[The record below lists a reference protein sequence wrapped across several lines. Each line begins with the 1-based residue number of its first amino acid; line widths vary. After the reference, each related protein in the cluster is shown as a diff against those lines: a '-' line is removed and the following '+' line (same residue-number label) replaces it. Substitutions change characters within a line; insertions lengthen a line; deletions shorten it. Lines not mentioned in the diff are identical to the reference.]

1 MYIMTSD
8 EMKPVVVEQ
17 GCCEKICLTIND
29 QDFGQRI
36 NVNISFIMELYR
48 VVMASFLLMFV
59 PQKCGQDLCGV
70 FENLFTSD
78 LNSVGFGVNIA
89 TFLSFLA
96 MYSYEIRR
104 ENKMITYLHVNDEL
118 PRDNDAVDEAL
129 NKLGQASKQEI
140 LRLDKNY
147 QRTTYLAIVGFLVN
161 TGLSSVVISKSYLD
175 SKTTT
180 ALITNILFMAVKL
193 IDAYGI
199 AHTEQ
204 NVFYSAYLKSRLQFN
219 DVDPDKMIDSDSVE
233 LITIYEDTEVA
244 EKKEGAEMKEVEVA
258 EANDASV

>member
-17 GCCEKICLTIND
+17 GCCEKICLTINN
-29 QDFGQRI
+29 QDFGQRV

-59 PQKCGQDLCGV
+59 PQKCGEELCGI

-78 LNSVGFGVNIA
+78 LNSVGFGVNVA

-129 NKLGQASKQEI
+129 NQLGQSSKQEI
-140 LRLDKNY
+140 LRLDQNY
-147 QRTTYLAIVGFLVN
+147 QRTTYIAIAGFLVN

-199 AHTEQ
+199 AHTEK
-204 NVFYSAYLKSRLQFN
+204 NIFYSAYLKSRLQFN
-219 DVDPDKMIDSDSVE
+219 DVDPDKMIDSDAVE
-233 LITIYEDTEVA
+233 LTIIYEDAERKEGEEEVA
-244 EKKEGAEMKEVEVA
+244 ERKEEVV
-258 EANDASV
+258 ANDASV